1 MIAELCKAKP
11 LAFIKALKMHGFAVR
26 KFTPKAIEAVSE
38 ASPEL
43 DNELH
48 QLAHENNISALA
60 LPVADSVDEVKQV
73 VADNFSGTFKSN
85 DKPTPRILGISKPI
99 FIGLVAVV
107 VIVAVV
113 FLIKWQRKQ

>member
-1 MIAELCKAKP
+1 MVAELCKAKP
-11 LAFIKALKMHGFAVR
+11 LAFIQALKAHGFAVR

-48 QLAHENNISALA
+48 QLAHLNNISALA
-60 LPVADSVDEVKQV
+60 LPVPNSIDEAIQVD
-73 VADNFSGTFKSN
+73 ANNFSGTIKSN

-99 FIGLVAVV
+99 FIGLAAVV
-107 VIVAVV
+107 VIVAAV
-113 FLIKWQRKQ
+113 FFIKWQHKQ